1 LAANVPQAALDCLKP
16 IRECCF
22 IATVPQEQ
30 FEAAK
35 QDYPGPEPIP
45 TFLHAGHTIVG
56 LVLAECQQGCIY
68 ISKLVLSPSFRRGG
82 LGRMLV
88 SFALRQSQEWG
99 ATVAHVRTLDFQAPL
114 YYGRLGFDMDLTR
127 SVSGAWVHERAYYCF
142 SAVVPPLDTGTLSG
156 LTDPQPLSKINGAD
170 VSITAVPG
178 DRTDY
183 SDATFGAHTL
193 ATVGRPHPSFPRRTV
208 YEALDRNGV
217 QVGAIETSIIWD
229 AMWVKLLAVVPSS
242 RRKGIG
248 KALLNAAVA
257 RAQALG
263 SALAA
268 VVTTDVESRS
278 FFVHAG
284 WQVDVERPPLTW
296 LSLQI

>member
-1 LAANVPQAALDCLKP
+1 
-16 IRECCF
+16 
-22 IATVPQEQ
+22 
-30 FEAAK
+30 
-35 QDYPGPEPIP
+35 
-45 TFLHAGHTIVG
+45 
-56 LVLAECQQGCIY
+56 
-68 ISKLVLSPSFRRGG
+68 
-82 LGRMLV
+82 MLV

-99 ATVAHVRTLDFQAPL
+99 ATLAHVRTLDYQAPL
-114 YYGRLGFDMDLTR
+114 YYARLGFGMDLTR

-142 SAVVPPLDTGTLSG
+142 SAAVPPLDTGTTLSG
-156 LTDPQPLSKINGAD
+156 LTDPQPLSKINGANIT
-170 VSITAVPG
+170 ITAAPA
-178 DRTDY
+178 DRKDF
-183 SDATFGAHTL
+183 SEATFGAHTL

-217 QVGAIETSIIWD
+217 QVGAIETSIVWD
-229 AMWVKLLAVVPSS
+229 VMWVKLLAVLPTS
-242 RRKGIG
+242 RRKGVG
-248 KALLNAAVA
+248 KALLTAALA

-268 VVTTDVESRS
+268 VVATDVESRS